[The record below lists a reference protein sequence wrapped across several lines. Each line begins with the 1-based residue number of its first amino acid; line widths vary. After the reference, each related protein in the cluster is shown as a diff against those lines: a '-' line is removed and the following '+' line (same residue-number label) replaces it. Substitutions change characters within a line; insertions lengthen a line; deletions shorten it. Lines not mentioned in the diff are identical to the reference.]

1 MSFMENV
8 LPRGKSDILYVVK
21 NIPSAAQHAFGG
33 KAQVWKSLR
42 TTDKFEAATKAIPI
56 LAALE
61 AQIAGAIAAPAA
73 VVLAPAPIAN
83 QRLPIHPDRARTAFE
98 TWRLKSIEA
107 AWLDAFNGIDSG
119 FPLQGDHARMLS
131 LRRLA
136 LKERRTDDI
145 EDFDAKLVAV
155 LNEQGV
161 PSDIDHPALK
171 NLRRE
176 FAAAWFDVEEWQ
188 EEFRWGRLDGWPE
201 DEAEGETGQP
211 VAPPLSLVKPES
223 RLSVLELYDRWSPV
237 AAIKLE
243 ARNRGY
249 VQRLSEF
256 LGPKAIGDIEPHD
269 IASFKVEALKFP
281 MTKRPDILALPFGD
295 VLAWAEGEGAA
306 TPRTDPATI
315 WKWLNTINGMFGYA
329 LKNRWIEV
337 NPADG
342 VMAKPGKKRNARLP
356 FDDADI
362 REIFSAPM
370 FTGFQGRA
378 DVGYRDKP
386 GTNVVKDAKYW
397 LPIVA
402 LFTGARLEEIGST
415 LASEVR
421 QQDGVWFFDILE
433 RGEEEEGDQRSIKN
447 DQSRRVV
454 PLHQKLID
462 LGFLAY
468 VKGLPADGY
477 LFPDLKPSQ
486 TPYGVKRT
494 PGFSKWWSL
503 FCAANAKVKG
513 QGMDAP
519 KKPFYAFRH
528 AAIRA
533 LRKDGVNPVL
543 AYMLA
548 GHEDGEIDAMN
559 LNYGKGADLKNLKA
573 TIDQIEFPTFPF

>member
-8 LPRGKSDILYVVK
+8 RPRGKSGVLYVVK
-21 NIPSAAQHAFGG
+21 NIPRAARHAFNGR
-33 KAQVWKSLR
+33 AQEWKSLG
-42 TTDKFEAATKAIPI
+42 TTDKFEAGQKAIPI

-61 AQIAGAIAAPAA
+61 AQIAGAIGVSPRVAPAS
-73 VVLAPAPIAN
+73 APSAN
-83 QRLPIHPDRARTAFE
+83 QRLSIHPDRARAAFE
-98 TWRLKSIEA
+98 GWRLKTIEA
-107 AWLDAFNGIDSG
+107 SWLDAINGAEPG
-119 FPLQGDHARMLS
+119 FPLQGEHARMLS

-136 LKERRTDDI
+136 LKERRTDDV
-145 EDFDAKLVAV
+145 EDFDAKLVSV
-155 LNEQGV
+155 LIEQGIPADV
-161 PSDIDHPALK
+161 DHPALK
-171 NLRRE
+171 HLRRE
-176 FAAAWFDVEEWQ
+176 FSGAWFDVEEWQ
-188 EEFRWGRLDGWPE
+188 EEFRWGRIDGWPVE
-201 DEAEGETGQP
+201 DDDEGTVAP
-211 VAPPLSLVKPES
+211 VAPISLVKPES
-223 RLSVLELYDRWSPV
+223 RQSVLDLYDRWSPV

-281 MTKRPDILALPFGD
+281 MTKRPEILSMSFRD
-295 VLAWAEGEGAA
+295 VLAWGEGEGKA
-306 TPRTDPATI
+306 TPKTDPATI
-315 WKWLNTINGMFGYA
+315 WKWLNTINGMFRYA
-329 LKNRWIEV
+329 LKNRWIEI

-342 VMAKPGKKRNARLP
+342 AMAKPGKKRNARLP

-370 FTGFQGRA
+370 FRGFDGRA
-378 DVGYRDKP
+378 GAGYRDRP
-386 GTNVVKDAKYW
+386 GKAVVKDAKYW

-433 RGEEEEGDQRSIKN
+433 RGHEEEGEQRSIKN

-462 LGFLAY
+462 LGFLTY
-468 VKGLPADGY
+468 VTAVPASGY

-513 QGMDAP
+513 HGMDAP

-543 AYMLA
+543 AYMLV

-559 LNYGKGADLKNLKA
+559 LNYGKGADLKSLKA
-573 TIDQIEFPTFPF
+573 TIDQIVFPTFPL